1 MKSNKGDDGLKK
13 RFRQVVGHTQV
24 NNIFDSFT
32 ASEKAMGERYYL
44 VDAMPSGGY
53 VIYED
58 GKLTPVELESYE

>member
-1 MKSNKGDDGLKK
+1 
-13 RFRQVVGHTQV
+13 V

-44 VDAMPSGGY
+44 VDAMQRGGY

-58 GKLTPVELESYE
+58 GKLTPVEL